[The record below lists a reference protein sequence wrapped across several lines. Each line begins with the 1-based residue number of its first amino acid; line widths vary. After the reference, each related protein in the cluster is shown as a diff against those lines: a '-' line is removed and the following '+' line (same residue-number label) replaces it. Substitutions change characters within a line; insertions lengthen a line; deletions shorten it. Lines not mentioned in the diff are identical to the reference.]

1 MPTRLTAR
9 SRGPS
14 ALLLPE
20 AGSVR
25 PLFASWVVGAV
36 VVGATQG
43 PSEVCLTLRDKS
55 GWYSDHRKRFWPG
68 WWCS

>member
-9 SRGPS
+9 SRDPS

-20 AGSVR
+20 ASSVR
-25 PLFASWVVGAV
+25 PLFASWVVGAAV

-43 PSEVCLTLRDKS
+43 PRTTEVS
-55 GWYSDHRKRFWPG
+55 
-68 WWCS
+68 